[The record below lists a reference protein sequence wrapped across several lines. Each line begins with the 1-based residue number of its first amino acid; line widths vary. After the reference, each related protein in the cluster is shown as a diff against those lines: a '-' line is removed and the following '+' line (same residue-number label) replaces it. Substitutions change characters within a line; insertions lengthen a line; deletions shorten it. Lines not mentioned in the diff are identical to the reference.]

1 MKKNFIPLIERETI
15 ITYNEAE
22 NIANVYTMNRKLSR
36 KLSDM
41 AQEYPSLVKFVRTYP
56 DGALEYELPKKS
68 IAVNR
73 PRTKGFINTPKA
85 PNLEQEFSEKLKG
98 VYAEV
103 PETDRVLVVTPAT
116 YQLMKK
122 SKDIILE
129 TDIGE
134 DMRLRGVIGNLDG
147 MSVQKVPAN
156 RLPEKFGFMVAHP
169 SATVGPVKLEDYKIH
184 TDTIYSS
191 GAVVTGRICYDA
203 FVLDNKKTGIY
214 YQATT

>member
-56 DGALEYELPKKS
+56 DGALEYELPKRS

-98 VYAEV
+98 VYV
-103 PETDRVLVVTPAT
+103 
-116 YQLMKK
+116 
-122 SKDIILE
+122 
-129 TDIGE
+129 
-134 DMRLRGVIGNLDG
+134 
-147 MSVQKVPAN
+147 
-156 RLPEKFGFMVAHP
+156 
-169 SATVGPVKLEDYKIH
+169 
-184 TDTIYSS
+184 
-191 GAVVTGRICYDA
+191 
-203 FVLDNKKTGIY
+203 
-214 YQATT
+214 